1 MKHLLIFLMII
12 TLSNVYAETKIG
24 IGSIFTST
32 KSNFETNSKQLS
44 KRYDKPDK
52 YNSDTTLIGELT
64 FSKKYNDLS
73 ISGGLGYSGEAQGVF
88 ISTKNKIE
96 KYGNFTSQIFI
107 NPFKKEW
114 KNPYALNTKREKT
127 NTYTYGLN
135 LELDKVLNSNFVI
148 KYHLKYKDVRKDYV
162 DYDSLKR
169 DAIFKDFIIGYNIKT
184 PVRGLIFVP
193 DMSYNM
199 SKAKGG
205 SISYNGFAFG
215 LSSIYFK
222 KDLKLILKAN
232 IYKKYYNDREPIF
245 LKTRDENSYQ
255 IILIC
260 NFDNPLNLKNS
271 YLTFTAGYNKKYSNI
286 DFYEESKVFSGV
298 IVGYKF

>member
-1 MKHLLIFLMII
+1 MKRLLIFLIII
-12 TLSNVYAETKIG
+12 TISNLYAETKIG
-24 IGSIFTST
+24 IGSIFNST
-32 KSNFETNSKQLS
+32 KSNFETNADNYLNSYSK
-44 KRYDKPDK
+44 PNK
-52 YNSDTTLIGELT
+52 YNIDTTLIGELT
-64 FSKKYNDLS
+64 FSKRYNDVS
-73 ISGGLGYSGEAQGVF
+73 FSGGLGYSGEAQGVF

-96 KYGNFTSQIFI
+96 KYGNLTSQVFM
-107 NPFKKEW
+107 NPFKKGW

-127 NTYTYGLN
+127 NIYTYGIN
-135 LELDKVLNSNFVI
+135 LQLDKVLNSNFVI

-162 DYDSLKR
+162 EYDPLKR
-169 DAIFKDFIIGYNIKT
+169 DAIFNDFIVGYNIKT
-184 PVRGLIFVP
+184 PTRGLIFIP
-193 DMSYNM
+193 DLSYNT

-205 SISYNGFAFG
+205 SNSYNGYGVG

-245 LKTRDENSYQ
+245 LKTRNENSYQ
-255 IILIC
+255 ITLIC